1 MPPAFKVRFP
11 TLIVPGLLP
20 GAIVPPLL
28 IVTSPS
34 VPLPPSVPP
43 LFTVVVLEARLP
55 VTRSLPA
62 LIAVAPVKVLLP
74 VSVVV
79 PVLMW
84 LSARLPVMS
93 EPRV

>member
-1 MPPAFKVRFP
+1 M
-11 TLIVPGLLP
+11 LLGLLP
-20 GAIVPPLL
+20 GEIVPPLL

-43 LFTVVVLEARLP
+43 LFTVVVPEARLP
-55 VTRSLPA
+55 LTRSLPA

-79 PVLMW
+79 PVPMW
-84 LSARLPVMS
+84 FNARLPVMS

>member
-1 MPPAFKVRFP
+1 M
-11 TLIVPGLLP
+11 
-20 GAIVPPLL
+20 PPLL

-34 VPLPPSVPP
+34 VPLPPSVAP

-55 VTRSLPA
+55 LTRSLPA
-62 LIAVAPVKVLLP
+62 LIVVASVKLLFP

-79 PVLMW
+79 PVPMW
-84 LSARLPVMS
+84 LSDRLPVMS

>member
-1 MPPAFKVRFP
+1 MPPPFRVRLP
-11 TLIVPGLLP
+11 TVIVPGELP

-34 VPLPPSVPP
+34 IPLPPSVPP

-55 VTRSLPA
+55 LTRSLPA
-62 LIAVAPVKVLLP
+62 LIAVAPVKVLFP
-74 VSVVV
+74 VRVVV
-79 PVLMW
+79 PVPMW
-84 LSARLPVMS
+84 LSARRPVMF